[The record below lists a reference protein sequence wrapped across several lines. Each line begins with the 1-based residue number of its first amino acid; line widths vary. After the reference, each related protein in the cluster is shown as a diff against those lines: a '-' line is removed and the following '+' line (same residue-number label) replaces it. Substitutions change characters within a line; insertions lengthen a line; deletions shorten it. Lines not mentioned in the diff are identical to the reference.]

1 MHAFELVDEVVVAVL
16 QRCDI
21 EFEGRDVLPVRD
33 IKQFKDVSNI
43 ILLIE
48 SLLVCIRESLQ
59 NVAHFSQVLD
69 KLFH

>member
-1 MHAFELVDEVVVAVL
+1 
-16 QRCDI
+16 
-21 EFEGRDVLPVRD
+21 LPVWD

-43 ILLIE
+43 MLLIK
-48 SLLVCIRESLQ
+48 SLLVSIREALK